1 MKTLTF
7 TALAICA
14 FALTSCSRYQLNVLS
29 STNTSKNEQTG
40 NFEFQNDSVRIS
52 YSFYGNNAP
61 VSINVYNKLE
71 QPLYIDWQ
79 RSALIVGDKAISFVP
94 ESVNINGSVDAT
106 TSTYRNL
113 TPGVNNTS
121 FTSGNINAVAGLPK
135 TTTFL
140 PPHSQSNNTTLN
152 LTNGFLPIP
161 DSALKD
167 QKILDKYTQSMTKV
181 KNANFEKANSP
192 LLFKTYLTFYTI
204 QDNQAK
210 PFAYQHEFF
219 VSRSLTSLTDLQQLD
234 GFDHTRGD
242 YFISSKAT
250 GYSKVMTGA
259 VVVGAVGAAAALNS
273 STNTTTE

>member
-7 TALAICA
+7 TILIICF

-29 STNTSKNEQTG
+29 STNTSKNEQSG

-52 YSFYGNNAP
+52 YSFYGTNAP

-79 RSALIVGDKAISFVP
+79 RSALIIGDKAISFVP
-94 ESVNINGSVDAT
+94 ENMHINGSIDAT

-113 TPGVNNTS
+113 IPAVNSTS
-121 FTSGNINAVAGLPK
+121 FTTGNINAVAGLPK

-140 PPHSQSNNTTLN
+140 PPRSQSNNTTLF
-152 LTNGFLPIP
+152 LTNEFLPIP
-161 DSALKD
+161 DSAFKN
-167 QKILDKYTQSMTKV
+167 QQIPDKYTQSLTKV

-192 LLFKTYLTFYTI
+192 LLFKTYLTLYTI
-204 QDNQAK
+204 QDNQPK

-242 YFISSKAT
+242 YFILSKAT
-250 GYSKVMTGA
+250 GY
-259 VVVGAVGAAAALNS
+259 
-273 STNTTTE
+273 